1 MYSVTVLINAMS
13 SEHGRDS
20 YSVKNL
26 VGESYQELE
35 DERYCYVLVL

>member
-1 MYSVTVLINAMS
+1 MTVLIN
-13 SEHGRDS
+13 SESPGHGRDS

-26 VGESYQELE
+26 IGESYQELE